1 MGAARLEEFNVQVA
15 IWGYGASG
23 LGDISATVA
32 DGACSPPSLSP
43 PVQGLERELGVPLF
57 HRIGRR
63 VVLSEAGEELVGPA
77 RVVVR
82 DLEAARSAVDDLRG
96 VRSGR
101 LDVVAMP
108 SPGVEPLTSMIAAY
122 ALAHP
127 AVTVSVDAAFTPE
140 EVADAVRTGR
150 AEIGVL
156 GSEYPFR
163 SAEVEVMHLEQQPLV
178 LIVAPQADTFG
189 DGHAIRREDLAGHRV
204 VVAEAMPTPA
214 RKLPPAPAMNVSP
227 HSGSR
232 CRPTTSSRPFATCS
246 ATITPSIVTLAP
258 GASQTVRYVHTAPVA
273 GGEKAYRLRV
283 EEIPAEVEPTESGV
297 IYAIVMDFPWI
308 WRAAGATPEL
318 SARWDGTDLLVKN
331 SGNATAQLVGLTAGS
346 TIKKGLLGYV
356 LPGEEGRFKVGAKAA
371 TVSLVVNGEAMNLV
385 AR

>member
-1 MGAARLEEFNVQVA
+1 VDVRQLTYFLAVVDHGGFTRAAEQLLIAQ
-15 IWGYGASG
+15 
-23 LGDISATVA
+23 
-32 DGACSPPSLSP
+32 PSLS
-43 PVQGLERELGVPLF
+43 QTIKGLERELGVPLF

-82 DLEAARSAVDDLRG
+82 DLEAARAAVDDLRG

-122 ALAHP
+122 ARAHP

-156 GSEYPFR
+156 GSEHPFR

-204 VVAEAMPTPA
+204 VVSQQGSLMRRLVDEA
-214 RKLPPAPAMNVSP
+214 L
-227 HSGSR
+227 
-232 CRPTTSSRPFATCS
+232 
-246 ATITPSIVTLAP
+246 
-258 GASQTVRYVHTAPVA
+258 A
-273 GGEKAYRLRV
+273 GGVPV
-283 EEIPAEVEPTESGV
+283 EIAAEVAHRTSVLPLVLAGV
-297 IYAIVMDFPWI
+297 GHAVLPSSWTPLA
-308 WRAAGATPEL
+308 RAAGLRVLRIEPVTVLHVAVLSRPAHLTPA
-318 SARWDGTDLLVKN
+318 ARAFLAVAAEHTARHAADRSRAPEGTAPDRAERA
-331 SGNATAQLVGLTAGS
+331 GRPEGTAPQDAPR
-346 TIKKGLLGYV
+346 I
-356 LPGEEGRFKVGAKAA
+356 
-371 TVSLVVNGEAMNLV
+371 VS
-385 AR
+385 